1 MNRLKI
7 SHDTKAEAQ
16 HKKNSELKLIIWGLL
31 VDLVSEHLEIKDEVK
46 FIEAPLEYI
55 IEQMDKNTLND
66 FPPKVSINKRL
77 EMLEFPLD
85 KMKELLSDFNEIQ
98 DEVDLVNLKA
108 IDRDFG
114 IYLTDKQEIARYEL
128 MTELI
133 KPITKLREQGL
144 QVNYGQIINGLNGA
158 AEYDFSKAEL
168 FPSMRYVRQDY
179 R

>member
-1 MNRLKI
+1 MNKLKI

-16 HKKNSELKLIIWGLL
+16 HKKNSELKLRNHNFQYKSAIK
-31 VDLVSEHLEIKDEVK
+31 EIKDEVK
-46 FIEAPLEYI
+46 FIAAPLEYI

-114 IYLTDKQEIARYEL
+114 II
-128 MTELI
+128 
-133 KPITKLREQGL
+133 
-144 QVNYGQIINGLNGA
+144 
-158 AEYDFSKAEL
+158 
-168 FPSMRYVRQDY
+168 
-179 R
+179 

>member
-55 IEQMDKNTLND
+55 IEQMDKNTVND
-66 FPPKVSINKRL
+66 FPPKVSITKRL

-85 KMKELLSDFNEIQ
+85 KVKELINDFNTV
-98 DEVDLVNLKA
+98 DTEVDLINLKA
-108 IDRDFG
+108 IDLDFAV
-114 IYLTDKQEIARYEL
+114 YLTDKQEIARYEL